1 MTRLYACLYKGRKLL
16 LEADSSYA
24 AQQEAARRFRARRAW
39 DVIVYLAD
47 EPMSAAAL

>member
-1 MTRLYACLYKGRKLL
+1 MTRLYACLYRDRKIL

-24 AQQEAARRFRARRAW
+24 AQREAARRFRARKAW
-39 DVIVYLAD
+39 EVIVYLAD